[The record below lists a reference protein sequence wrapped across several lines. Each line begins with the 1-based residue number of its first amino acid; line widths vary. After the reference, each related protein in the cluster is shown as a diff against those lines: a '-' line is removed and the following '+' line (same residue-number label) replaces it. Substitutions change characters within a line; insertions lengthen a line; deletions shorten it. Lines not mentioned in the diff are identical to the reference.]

1 MITSRPGGYEGRKE
15 NDMKIKFENKIYTLD
30 MRVWDNDNWII
41 LTPED
46 IVVDSSY
53 KWEDWFWTTDS
64 TKEDLID
71 FLDSWKDYSLEER
84 LWFDVGDKKERY
96 YSLTED

>member
-1 MITSRPGGYEGRKE
+1 
-15 NDMKIKFENKIYTLD
+15 MKIKCENKIYTLD
-30 MRVWDNDNWII
+30 MRVWDNDTNWII

-46 IVVDSSY
+46 IIVDASY
-53 KWEDWFWTTDS
+53 KYDDGIWTTDS

-71 FLDSWKDYSLEER
+71 FLDSWQDYSLEES
-84 LWFDVGDKKERY
+84 LGIDVEEQKYRY

>member
-1 MITSRPGGYEGRKE
+1 
-15 NDMKIKFENKIYTLD
+15 MKIKFDNKIYTLD
-30 MRVWDNDNWII
+30 MRVWDNDNWTI

-46 IVVDSSY
+46 IVVDFSY
-53 KWEDWFWTTDS
+53 KCEDCIWSTDS

-71 FLDSWKDYSLEER
+71 FLDSWQDYSLEESIGI
-84 LWFDVGDKKERY
+84 DVENKKYRY